1 MARHAS
7 GENNFKVAG
16 WVWAVLIA
24 VVLVTALIIGW
35 SAVSKNNQ
43 ETVAAEECA
52 EGDYELSVWAAPQ
65 AKAAAEELA
74 KAYNDANRIVA
85 DHCVTASISEVADRD
100 GLAKLDSEVPAA
112 WVPEDAAAVLPAA
125 KDHGVRAAGND
136 VPNVGEPARPVLRLE
151 AGDRVPELGQRA
163 ASDFTSF
170 AVEEQK
176 LPSTKVAE
184 LTGDKAKDT
193 EDGKDKKDQKDAQ
206 AKDAKKDKDAAKKPA
221 LARGTDVTFLLDT
234 SDAMGVVEGDARR
247 LDVVRGALHSA
258 FQRVGDNEGAV
269 SLWNYSSQL
278 SPGARTPYR
287 VNVDLSARDGGA
299 AAGAVL
305 DQLNVGGGNHAN
317 VSISAAHKAAVDS
330 AAAAGAEKPAG
341 RMVVVLAG
349 KNQDE
354 LSVEQL
360 KAQLAAANPQVRVD
374 IVGIGGDV
382 SADELTQIA
391 EATGGKFY
399 PAHDAKAVDGVLK
412 DIL

>member
-43 ETVAAEECA
+43 TSVAAEECA

-74 KAYNDANRIVA
+74 KAYNDADRIVA

-100 GLAKLDSEVPAA
+100 GLSKLDSEVPAA
-112 WVPEDAAAVLPAA
+112 WVPEGAAAVLPAA

-330 AAAAGAEKPAG
+330 AAAGSGKPAG

-382 SADELTQIA
+382 AADELARIA

-399 PAHDAKAVDGVLK
+399 PARDAKAVDGVLK
-412 DIL
+412 GIV

>member
-16 WVWAVLIA
+16 WVWALLIA

-43 ETVAAEECA
+43 ATVAAEECA
-52 EGDYELSVWAAPQ
+52 EGDYELSLWAAPQ

-74 KAYNDANRIVA
+74 KAYNDADRVVA

-100 GLAKLDSEVPAA
+100 GLFKLDSEVPPA

-125 KDHGVRAAGND
+125 MDHCVRAAGSEA
-136 VPNVGEPARPVLRLE
+136 PTVGEPARPVLRLE

-170 AVEEQK
+170 AVEDEK
-176 LPSTKVAE
+176 LPSTEVVAFTCGKTE
-184 LTGDKAKDT
+184 KD
-193 EDGKDKKDQKDAQ
+193 EDEANE
-206 AKDAKKDKDAAKKPA
+206 PR

-258 FQRVGDNEGAV
+258 FQRVGENEGAV

-278 SPGARTPYR
+278 SPGVRTPYR

-305 DQLNVGGGNHAN
+305 DKLNVGGGNHAN
-317 VSISAAHKAAVDS
+317 VSIAAAHRAAVDS
-330 AAAAGAEKPAG
+330 AAATGSEKPAG

-354 LSVEQL
+354 LSVEEL
-360 KAQLAAANPQVRVD
+360 KAQLTAANPQVRMD

-382 SADELTQIA
+382 AEDDLTQIA

-399 PAHDAKAVDGVLK
+399 LIRDAEAVDGVLK
-412 DIL
+412 NIL

>member
-35 SAVSKNNQ
+35 SVVSKNNQ
-43 ETVAAEECA
+43 TSVAAEECA

-74 KAYNDANRIVA
+74 KAYNDADRIVA

-100 GLAKLDSEVPAA
+100 GLSKLDSEVPAA
-112 WVPEDAAAVLPAA
+112 WVPEGAAAVLPAA

-330 AAAAGAEKPAG
+330 AAAGSGKPAG

-382 SADELTQIA
+382 AADELARIA

-399 PAHDAKAVDGVLK
+399 PARDAKAVDGVLK
-412 DIL
+412 GIV

>member
-52 EGDYELSVWAAPQ
+52 EGDYELSVWAAPK
-65 AKAAAEELA
+65 AKAAAEELVN
-74 KAYNDANRIVA
+74 AYNDADRVVA
-85 DHCVTASISEVADRD
+85 DHCVTAAVSEVGDRD
-100 GLAKLDSEVPAA
+100 GLAKLDAEVPAA

-125 KDHGVRAAGND
+125 KDHGVRAAGSKA
-136 VPNVGEPARPVLRLE
+136 PTVGEPARPVLRLE

-176 LPSTKVAE
+176 LPTTEVAA
-184 LTGDKAKDT
+184 LTGGKS
-193 EDGKDKKDQKDAQ
+193 DG
-206 AKDAKKDKDAAKKPA
+206 AKDAKAKDSKKGKDEAKKPA

-258 FQRVGDNEGAV
+258 FQRVGENEGAV

-287 VNVDLSARDGGA
+287 VNVDLSAREGGA
-299 AAGAVL
+299 GAGAVL

-349 KNQDE
+349 KNQDG

-382 SADELTQIA
+382 SVDELTQIA

-399 PAHDAKAVDGVLK
+399 PARDAKAVDGVLK

>member
-7 GENNFKVAG
+7 GENSFKVAG
-16 WVWAVLIA
+16 WVWAVLVA

-43 ETVAAEECA
+43 ASVAAEECA
-52 EGDYELSVWAAPQ
+52 EGDYALSVWAAPK

-74 KAYNDANRIVA
+74 KAYNDADRVVA

-100 GLAKLDSEVPAA
+100 GLSKLGSEVPAA

-125 KDHGVRAAGND
+125 KRHGVRVAGRET
-136 VPNVGEPARPVLRLE
+136 PTVGDPARPVLRLE
-151 AGDRVPELGQRA
+151 AGDQVPELGQRA

-176 LPSTKVAE
+176 LPTTEVAA
-184 LTGDKAKDT
+184 LTGGKTGKTDNGKAEK
-193 EDGKDKKDQKDAQ
+193 EEQ
-206 AKDAKKDKDAAKKPA
+206 AKDSKMVKDKAKKPA

-258 FQRVGDNEGAV
+258 FQRVGENEGAV

-287 VNVDLSARDGGA
+287 VNVDFSARDGGA

-330 AAAAGAEKPAG
+330 AAAAGSEKPAG

-399 PAHDAKAVDGVLK
+399 PARDAKAVDGVLK